1 MKWSNKI
8 PLYAFL
14 IALICSI
21 LASVLKNRE
30 SRPDEEYERQRD
42 TITITR
48 TDTIYDTIQITKW
61 YPKPVKEEVIKHDTI
76 KGDTVLE
83 RERKVYTDT
92 IKSELDTISIEAEV
106 EGIDVQLNYLKAQ
119 LKKGNITTTQ
129 TQTITNT
136 ITKKKKGL
144 IITPNVSVGYGLLNK
159 KMDIYVGVGI
169 GYVF

>member
-1 MKWSNKI
+1 MKLSNKI

-42 TITITR
+42 TITISIS
-48 TDTIYDTIQITKW
+48 DTIYDTIQITKW

-106 EGIDVQLNYLKAQ
+106 EGINAKMNYIKFNVKKASI
-119 LKKGNITTTQ
+119 NTTE
-129 TQTITNT
+129 TNT
-136 ITKKKKGL
+136 ITITKQKGGWRFA
-144 IITPNVSVGYGLLNK
+144 PNVSVGYGLVNRK
-159 KMDIYVGVGI
+159 PDIYVGFGLTYI
-169 GYVF
+169 F